1 MLKKLLFKLILLIVI
16 GLTIS
21 AKQPNLTV
29 KDIKIKTEEI
39 LKSHANFKKIEPV
52 LAERILKNF
61 VDELDPNKTYF
72 IESDI
77 EKWLYPSDEII
88 NAVIEGFKN
97 SNFAVFSE
105 IHRVM
110 IDAIDR
116 RNKLEAE
123 LSVSDLPKDVKPEE
137 FKDMKWTNSKREL
150 LTRLIRIK
158 ALQLDSAEKVS
169 EECKETISQ
178 VLEKKKINKEKEI
191 TTKNSEEKKAY
202 ILSSLLKSFCHSL
215 DSHTDYFTPFEANQF
230 MMQVQQKLSGIGAQ
244 LRDNLN
250 GFMIMHVIDGSPAKL
265 ANLKT
270 GDRIIAVNSE
280 PVIGL
285 DITEAVEMIRGEM
298 GSKVNLTI
306 MRKLD
311 EDKDEHKFD
320 IEITRS
326 EVVLEETRIEKHFEP
341 FGDGVI
347 LNLKLFSFYQDSKS
361 SSAQDLKN
369 AIDNYAK
376 KHKIKAI
383 ILDLRSNTGGLLPQA
398 VEVASLFISKGIVV
412 SIKDS
417 SDNLQHLRNTDG
429 KTTFDGPL
437 VVLVNKASASA
448 SEIVAGTLQDYGRA
462 IVVGEETFG
471 KGSFQTFSLDASKNA
486 KINPSG
492 EVKVTRGRYY
502 TVSGKSPQLVGVQAD
517 VEVPGILSELDI
529 GEKFSKYPL
538 ENDEISPNFDDDLS
552 DIPLIHRK
560 RLSLLYKHNLQQKMT
575 TYTQYLDIL
584 GTNSKNRIE
593 NNQNYQSFL
602 TDIKLKNFES
612 KSVELFNQSD
622 IQLLETMSIAKD
634 LAYLSEINDKGFD

>member
-1 MLKKLLFKLILLIVI
+1 
-16 GLTIS
+16 
-21 AKQPNLTV
+21 
-29 KDIKIKTEEI
+29 E
-39 LKSHANFKKIEPV
+39 
-52 LAERILKNF
+52 KN
-61 VDELDPNKTYF
+61 
-72 IESDI
+72 
-77 EKWLYPSDEII
+77 
-88 NAVIEGFKN
+88 
-97 SNFAVFSE
+97 
-105 IHRVM
+105 
-110 IDAIDR
+110 
-116 RNKLEAE
+116 
-123 LSVSDLPKDVKPEE
+123 
-137 FKDMKWTNSKREL
+137 
-150 LTRLIRIK
+150 
-158 ALQLDSAEKVS
+158 
-169 EECKETISQ
+169 
-178 VLEKKKINKEKEI
+178 
-191 TTKNSEEKKAY
+191 
-202 ILSSLLKSFCHSL
+202 
-215 DSHTDYFTPFEANQF
+215 
-230 MMQVQQKLSGIGAQ
+230 
-244 LRDNLN
+244 
-250 GFMIMHVIDGSPAKL
+250 
-265 ANLKT
+265 
-270 GDRIIAVNSE
+270 
-280 PVIGL
+280 
-285 DITEAVEMIRGEM
+285 
-298 GSKVNLTI
+298 
-306 MRKLD
+306 
-311 EDKDEHKFD
+311 
-320 IEITRS
+320 
-326 EVVLEETRIEKHFEP
+326 FEP

-361 SSAQDLKN
+361 SSSQDLKN

-471 KGSFQTFSLDASKNA
+471 KGSFQTFSLDSSKNA

-517 VEVPGILSELDI
+517 VKVPGILSELDI

-622 IQLLETMSIAKD
+622 IQLLETMNIAKD

>member
-1 MLKKLLFKLILLIVI
+1 MLKKLPFKLILLII
-16 GLTIS
+16 IALTIS

-29 KDIKIKTEEI
+29 KDMKVKTEEI
-39 LKSHANFKKIEPV
+39 LKSHANFKKIEPMI
-52 LAERILKNF
+52 AERILKNF

-88 NAVIEGFKN
+88 NAVIEGFKS
-97 SNFAVFSE
+97 SNFSVFNE

-110 IDAIDR
+110 IDAINR
-116 RNKLEAE
+116 RNKLETE
-123 LSVSDLPKDVKPEE
+123 LSMSGLPKDVKPEE

-150 LTRLIRIK
+150 LTRLLRIK

-191 TTKNSEEKKAY
+191 TTKDSEERKAF
-202 ILSSLLKSFCHSL
+202 ILSCLLKSFCHSL

-311 EDKDEHKFD
+311 DDQDEHKFD

-326 EVVLEETRIEKHFEP
+326 EVVLEETRLEKNFEP

-361 SSAQDLKN
+361 SSSQDLKN

-376 KHKIKAI
+376 KNKIKAI

-471 KGSFQTFSLDASKNA
+471 KGSFQTFSLDSSKNA

-517 VEVPGILSELDI
+517 VKVPGILSELDI

-538 ENDEISPNFDDDLS
+538 ENDEISPNFDDDLA

-622 IQLLETMSIAKD
+622 IQLLETMNIAKD